1 MIDEYK
7 CKEDKVFTVSEA
19 KGRENDF
26 VVVYKLCTSK
36 ANEYERIF
44 SDDFSYSRAGRIFYN
59 QLYVG
64 ITRCRTNFLQ
74 IEDDTKL
81 GPNTINALKKLIA
94 PLLDTDVDLFWMK

>member
-1 MIDEYK
+1 MNVFLVMI
-7 CKEDKVFTVSEA
+7 F
-19 KGRENDF
+19 
-26 VVVYKLCTSK
+26 
-36 ANEYERIF
+36 IF
-44 SDDFSYSRAGRIFYN
+44 KSWKNFYN

>member
-44 SDDFSYSRAGRIFYN
+44 SDDFHIQELEEFFITSFMLVLQDVELTFY
-59 QLYVG
+59 
-64 ITRCRTNFLQ
+64 
-74 IEDDTKL
+74 KL
-81 GPNTINALKKLIA
+81 KTIPSLGLIR
-94 PLLDTDVDLFWMK
+94 LML

>member
-44 SDDFSYSRAGRIFYN
+44 SDDFSYSRAGRIF
-59 QLYVG
+59 
-64 ITRCRTNFLQ
+64 ITSFMLVLQDVELTFTN
-74 IEDDTKL
+74 
-81 GPNTINALKKLIA
+81 
-94 PLLDTDVDLFWMK
+94 